1 MLRMTKIELELS
13 PDSDMYIF
21 FEKGIRSGISYIS
34 NRYSKANNTYLK
46 SYDPKQES
54 KHITYLDANNLYP
67 YAMSKFFPTSGFKG
81 IDPKEF
87 DLNQCANNSSEL
99 CVLKANL
106 EYPKELRKLHSDYP
120 LAPDKKDIIKETLSE
135 YQLKIADLCNIPIG
149 NLIKKSM
156 CFIIKTYNFTSG

>member
-54 KHITYLDANNLYP
+54 KHITYLDANNLYGG
-67 YAMSKFFPTSGFKG
+67 YDMFKFLPTS
-81 IDPKEF
+81 
-87 DLNQCANNSSEL
+87 
-99 CVLKANL
+99 
-106 EYPKELRKLHSDYP
+106 
-120 LAPDKKDIIKETLSE
+120 
-135 YQLKIADLCNIPIG
+135 
-149 NLIKKSM
+149 
-156 CFIIKTYNFTSG
+156 